1 MAFLQVDFY
10 SNVLGRCTN
19 MNVLLPQGAVSDGDE
34 TYPVLYLLHGMSDD
48 HTGWMRRTSIERYAA
63 EKRLAVIM
71 PNAELSFYTNME
83 HGGAYW
89 THIAEE
95 LPAICHDFF
104 PRLSQKREETYAA
117 GLSMGGYGA
126 FKLALR
132 CPDRFCFAAALSGVL
147 DVQAF
152 IKKAY
157 PERKKALDLVFPDTG
172 VPAEDDLLPLAE
184 KLIDS
189 GKPLPKL
196 YSWCGTEDAI
206 FADTPAVWER
216 LRALGY
222 SITCEATEGDH
233 NWQCWDEKIKTV
245 LAMLP

>member
-10 SNVLGRCTN
+10 SDVLGRWTN
-19 MNVLLPQGAVSDGDE
+19 MNVLLPQGAVYNNNE

-48 HTGWMRRTSIERYAA
+48 HTGWMRRTSIERYASD
-63 EKRLAVIM
+63 KRLAVIM
-71 PNAELSFYTNME
+71 PNGELSFYTNMI

-95 LPAICHDFF
+95 LPAICHDLF
-104 PRLSQKREETYAA
+104 PRLSQKREETYVA

-132 CPDRFCFAAALSGVL
+132 CPERFCFAAALSGVL
-147 DVQAF
+147 DVKAF
-152 IKKAY
+152 IQKAN
-157 PERKKALDLVFPDTG
+157 PNRRKVLDLVFPDTG
-172 VPAEDDLLPLAE
+172 VPAEDDLLRLAE
-184 KLIDS
+184 DLARS

-196 YSWCGTEDAI
+196 YSWCGTEDDI
-206 FADTPAVWER
+206 FADTPAVWTHFQE
-216 LRALGY
+216 LGY
-222 SITCEATEGDH
+222 SMTCEATEGNH
-233 NWQCWDEKIKTV
+233 NWKCWDQKIQTV